1 MRLSIAIPVHNEET
15 VLPELLRRTG
25 AVLDGIAG
33 GPHEII
39 LVDDGSSDSTW
50 ALLES
55 AAARDLR
62 IVAISLS
69 RNFGHQAALTAA
81 LDHAHGDAVVLM
93 DGDLQDTP
101 ESIPMLLERYHQ
113 GYDVVYAQRIKR
125 KEPAWLRLCYY
136 LYYRLLAQLSDLTLP
151 LDAGDFGL
159 MSRRVIE
166 QLRRM
171 PEHHRYLR
179 GLRHWVGFRQIGVP
193 IERAERHSGKSKY
206 SVLRLMK
213 LASDGILA
221 FSIVPLRAAAILG
234 LIAILLSSLFAGW
247 TVFAKFVLHQAPKGF
262 TALTFLITFLSGSNL
277 FFLGIIGEY
286 LGRVYEE
293 IKARPHYVV
302 GRVVNGN
309 QQLPAAARG
318 AAAGI
323 RR

>member
-1 MRLSIAIPVHNEET
+1 MRLSVAIPLHNEET
-15 VLPELLRRTG
+15 VIPELLRRAE
-25 AVLDGIAG
+25 AVLNSIEG
-33 GPHEII
+33 GPHELI
-39 LVDDGSSDSTW
+39 LVDDGSTDGTW

-55 AAARDLR
+55 AAARDR
-62 IVAISLS
+62 RVVGISLS

-81 LDHAHGDAVVLM
+81 LDHATGDAVVLM

-101 ESIPMLLERYHQ
+101 ESIPTLLDYYHQ
-113 GYDVVYAQRIKR
+113 GYDVVYAQRTKR
-125 KEPAWLRLCYY
+125 KEPAWLRFCYY
-136 LYYRLLAQLSDLTLP
+136 VYYRLLAELSDLTLP

-159 MSRRVIE
+159 MSRRVVE

-193 IERAERHSGKSKY
+193 IERAERHSGRSKY
-206 SVLRLMK
+206 SFLRLLK
-213 LASDGILA
+213 LESDGILA

-234 LIAILLSSLFAGW
+234 LVAILLSSGFAMW

-262 TALTFLITFLSGSNL
+262 TALTFLIKFLSGSNL

-293 IKARPHYVV
+293 IKARPHYIV
-302 GRVVNGN
+302 GRVVNAN
-309 QQLPAAARG
+309 QHLQSPAMAKG
-318 AAAGI
+318 AAAG
-323 RR
+323 R